1 MQHLT
6 QAIERGI
13 GVDAI
18 LDRMGEIEKESLALQ
33 EKLRTLGIENGNRI
47 DIVDTAQAISD
58 FNSNFD
64 KIFDQ
69 ATMEEKKLL
78 IKLCISEIVV
88 KRERG
93 VIQLFVRK
101 IPAVSPQ
108 LEKLYKNKK
117 ALTRV
122 VSAQSGGRT

>member
-1 MQHLT
+1 
-6 QAIERGI
+6 
-13 GVDAI
+13 
-18 LDRMGEIEKESLALQ
+18 
-33 EKLRTLGIENGNRI
+33 
-47 DIVDTAQAISD
+47 
-58 FNSNFD
+58 
-64 KIFDQ
+64 
-69 ATMEEKKLL
+69 MEEKKLL

-122 VSAQSGGRT
+122 VSAQSSGGRT